1 MTTTSTPARVPY
13 FTCNDAIKAFHRGET
28 NIELI
33 KRKRNRKGG
42 AFLSNGQRAPDRGV
56 ARFVANTEKAINAF
70 FGYTAP
76 TAG

>member
-1 MTTTSTPARVPY
+1 MTTISTPARVPY
-13 FTCNDAIKAFHRGET
+13 FTRNDALKAFHRGET

-56 ARFVANTEKAINAF
+56 ARLVANTEAAINAF
-70 FGYTAP
+70 FGHAVRTPA
-76 TAG
+76 